1 MLRPEIILTSHLKP
15 PVVSHLQ
22 MAKCHLWF
30 WRPFTLNWSFPPR
43 PDMEVS
49 DDDTYSYDWNIY
61 IYIFMFWRNL
71 TILDTRIITN
81 QHCHPQSYAAGT
93 SETLW
98 IRFYRS
104 NILHFR
110 ETEWPNLSIYY
121 PTSPSVLSGTQHPG
135 SKRSKF
141 CFAAD
146 VVDKIVPA
154 VVRLELFQLKQ
165 DKITP
170 STPGNRTAPFCP
182 FPSPGC
188 LFPARSSLWR
198 AAPGLQCQRTAGSS
212 TNRR

>member
-1 MLRPEIILTSHLKP
+1 
-15 PVVSHLQ
+15 
-22 MAKCHLWF
+22 
-30 WRPFTLNWSFPPR
+30 
-43 PDMEVS
+43 MEVS

-135 SKRSKF
+135 SKRSTF

-170 STPGNRTAPFCP
+170 STPGKRTAPFCP